1 METLTQT
8 TERAAILDALGSW
21 INQRPGLEFGCY
33 GDVAAYRAEQRA
45 ILTDKKHALILL
57 SAVRWRDSI
66 TADDLKAAFRAYSG
80 RLSWDGEKLDY
91 CTGQYWPTEYRAAAC
106 AVLASILW
114 AYWRDCAD
122 PATEGEPTQQPGI
135 VDIGGYIRKQARR
148 EFGRTIASRWFN

>member
-8 TERAAILDALGSW
+8 TERDAILNALESW
-21 INQRPGLEFGCY
+21 IHQRPGLEFANY

-57 SAVRWRDSI
+57 SAVKWRESI
-66 TADDLKAAFRAYSG
+66 TAEQIKAGFRAYSG

-148 EFGRTIASRWFN
+148 EFGRTIAGRWFN